1 MKIVIGSK
9 IKEQRQQHEWSQQTV
24 AERLHVSRQ
33 TISKWELGKSYPD
46 LELLVALSKLF
57 AVSTDELL
65 GLSRRPV
72 RRPWWQLLLRK
83 RSRTD
88 MTVKWYSGG
97 QDRARVAVGII
108 SDLVANLNT
117 TNEQPLRQL
126 LATYYQE
133 LLEQRTGSVLGVFDR
148 MNLDISKCLR
158 QQQIKLSPENEQL
171 MQQLVGL
178 NMIYYR

>member
-1 MKIVIGSK
+1 
-9 IKEQRQQHEWSQQTV
+9 
-24 AERLHVSRQ
+24 
-33 TISKWELGKSYPD
+33 
-46 LELLVALSKLF
+46 
-57 AVSTDELL
+57 
-65 GLSRRPV
+65 
-72 RRPWWQLLLRK
+72 
-83 RSRTD
+83 

-171 MQQLVGL
+171 MQQLMGL
-178 NMIYYR
+178 NMIHYRWWILKVKRKLSASIKLDAWQFAFYVKNQSQG

>member
-1 MKIVIGSK
+1 MKIVIGTK
-9 IKEQRQQHEWSQQTV
+9 IKERRQQHEWSQQTV

-57 AVSTDELL
+57 SVSTDELL

-72 RRPWWQLLLRK
+72 QRPWWQLLLRK

>member
-1 MKIVIGSK
+1 
-9 IKEQRQQHEWSQQTV
+9 
-24 AERLHVSRQ
+24 
-33 TISKWELGKSYPD
+33 
-46 LELLVALSKLF
+46 
-57 AVSTDELL
+57 
-65 GLSRRPV
+65 
-72 RRPWWQLLLRK
+72 
-83 RSRTD
+83 

-171 MQQLVGL
+171 MHQLVGL